1 MEAKLKKVIHPV
13 DASFIARTD
22 NILTAETTLWHFHPE
37 FEISLIVEGAGTR
50 FVGDCIEETKN
61 GELVLMGE
69 NLPHAIHRDVNYY
82 DVNMHLK
89 PTILLVQF
97 HRDFLGTDI
106 WDKTEFLSI
115 RKMLENAK
123 RGLKFTGE
131 IAEKA
136 SFLMRRMQEQKGIK
150 KILSLF
156 YLLEELA
163 CCKDFVYMSSC
174 SFVESYNE
182 NDDKINEVYHYTIS
196 NFKNDITLEKVAS
209 LVYLSQ
215 SAFCRYFKNKT
226 NKTYNVFLT
235 EVRIGHACRLLVQKK
250 YNISEICYACGY
262 RNLSNFHRHFK
273 ELTRVTPLE
282 YQKQFQQFNMPGE
295 EYAA

>member
-37 FEISLIVEGAGTR
+37 FEISLIVEGKGTR

-61 GELVLMGE
+61 GELILMGE
-69 NLPHAIHRDVNYY
+69 NLPHAIYRDVDYY
-82 DVNMHLK
+82 NVNPHLK
-89 PTILLVQF
+89 PAVLLVQF
-97 HRDFLGTDI
+97 HRNFLGTDI
-106 WDKTEFLSI
+106 WDTTEFLSI
-115 RKMLENAK
+115 KKMLENAK

-131 IAEKA
+131 PADKA
-136 SFLMRRMQEQKGIK
+136 NFLIRRMQEKKGIK
-150 KILSLF
+150 RILDLF

-163 CCKDFVYMSSC
+163 CCKEYTYMSSC
-174 SFVESYNE
+174 SFVEVYNE
-182 NDDKINEVYHYTIS
+182 NDNKINDIYQYTIN
-196 NFKNDITLEKVAS
+196 NFKEDITLEKVAA

-226 NKTYNVFLT
+226 NKTYSVFLT

-250 YNISEICYACGY
+250 LNISEICYACGY

-273 ELTRVTPLE
+273 EITGITPSE
-282 YQKQFQQFNMPGE
+282 YQKQFQTFTRPDE